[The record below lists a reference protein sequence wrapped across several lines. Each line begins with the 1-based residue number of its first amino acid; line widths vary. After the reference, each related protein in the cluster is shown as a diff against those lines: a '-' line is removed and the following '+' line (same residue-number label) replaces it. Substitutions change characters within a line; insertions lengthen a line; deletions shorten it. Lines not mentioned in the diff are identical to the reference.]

1 MSLKRNTLYNLT
13 GSLTLIGVSLV
24 TIPLY
29 LHLIGNARYG
39 VLAIVLLLLGYFNF
53 FDLGL
58 ARATANRIAQLH
70 DAPPV
75 ERERVFWTALAL
87 NACFGLAG
95 GLVLYGV
102 AGVGL
107 AHFFKMPESMR
118 VEVLSTL
125 PWLAAS
131 VPVAT
136 ISGVL
141 TGTLEGRERFG
152 VVNSL
157 QVLGSLLF
165 QITPLTVAYV
175 HGPNLNWLIPAAIL
189 ARTASMLPLAA
200 AVTHALPLRGAGGPQ
215 RALAKRLLSYGGW
228 VTATSLVGPAL
239 ETLDRLLIG
248 TVLGAASVTYY
259 TVPSELASR
268 FRILPGA
275 IARSLFPR
283 MSSQSADDASR
294 QTADSLRI
302 LAALMTPLIVLGILV
317 MAPFLKLWVGAEFAA
332 DGAPVGQIILV
343 GVWIN
348 SLAFLP
354 YTQLQSQGRPDLV
367 AKFHL
372 LELAPFVGLLWLGL
386 TTLGLV
392 GAALVYSLRGAVDAG
407 LLFWAS
413 GQWPQLRAVWP
424 GAGLVLAAWG
434 AVQLAHTPGALL
446 LVGIPLSIG
455 SVVLAWRGTSRTRMK
470 TAKSAGQ
477 YKPLAKIER

>member
-13 GSLTLIGVSLV
+13 GSLALVAVNLV

-70 DAPPV
+70 DAAPV
-75 ERERVFWTALAL
+75 ERERVFWTALGL
-87 NACFGLAG
+87 NTCFGLAG
-95 GLVLYGV
+95 GLVLYGI
-102 AGVGL
+102 AGVAL
-107 AHFFKMPESMR
+107 AHFFKIPETMR

-152 VVNSL
+152 MVNSL

-165 QITPLTVAYV
+165 QITPLSVAYL
-175 HGPNLNWLIPAAIL
+175 HGPSLNWLIPAAIL
-189 ARTASMLPLAA
+189 ARAASMLPLAA
-200 AVTHALPLRGAGGPQ
+200 AVARALPLRGAGGPR
-215 RALAKRLLSYGGW
+215 RALAKPLLGYGGW
-228 VTATSLVGPAL
+228 ITATSLAGPIL

-248 TVLGAASVTYY
+248 TVLSAASVAYY
-259 TVPSELASR
+259 TVPSDLAGR
-268 FRILPGA
+268 FRILPAA

-283 MSSQSADDASR
+283 MSSQSAVEASR
-294 QTADSLRI
+294 QTADSLRV
-302 LAALMTPLIVLGILV
+302 LTALLTPLIVLGILV
-317 MAPFLKLWVGAEFAA
+317 MAPFLRFWVGADFAVHA
-332 DGAPVGQIILV
+332 APVGQIILV
-343 GVWIN
+343 GIWIN

-354 YTQLQSQGRPDLV
+354 FTQLQSQGRPDLV

-372 LELAPFVGLLWLGL
+372 LELVPFVGLLWLAIN
-386 TTLGLV
+386 TLGLV
-392 GAALVYSLRGAVDAG
+392 GAALVYSLRVAGDAA

-413 GQWPQLRAVWP
+413 GQWSGLRVVWP
-424 GAGLVLAAWG
+424 GAGLVLAAW
-434 AVQLAHTPGALL
+434 ASVQLAHTPGILL
-446 LVGIPLSIG
+446 LLGTPLVIG
-455 SVVLAWRGTSRTRMK
+455 SIVLARLGISRLRRK
-470 TAKSAGQ
+470 TATTPDQ
-477 YKPLAKIER
+477 HKPLAKRGR